1 MGDEVHL
8 SHVGGASQDL
18 VEQLKEGQH
27 PWVAGL
33 RRGVQL
39 ELLEH
44 LPEAESATAAV
55 PVQTAR

>member
-1 MGDEVHL
+1 MGDEVHP
-8 SHVGGASQDL
+8 SHVGRASPDL
-18 VEQLKEGQH
+18 VEQLEEGQY

-44 LPEAESATAAV
+44 IPEAESATAAV
-55 PVQTAR
+55 PVQTVR

>member
-1 MGDEVHL
+1 MGDEVHS
-8 SHVGGASQDL
+8 SHVGGASPNL
-18 VEQLKEGQH
+18 VEQLEEGQH

-44 LPEAESATAAV
+44 LLEAESATTAV
-55 PVQTAR
+55 HVQAVR